1 MLMSS
6 KIQGIG
12 VRVMKKIQF
21 MDKKNVISD
30 NVRLLRVKNQLT
42 QQDPAAKMQTLGVN
56 MDQQMISRIESNDRI
71 VTDYELAC
79 LCHIFKVEPQEL
91 WGDFAATYLD

>member
-1 MLMSS
+1 MR
-6 KIQGIG
+6 K
-12 VRVMKKIQF
+12 MKKIQF
-21 MDKKNVISD
+21 LDKKNVISE

-42 QQDPAAKMQTLGVN
+42 QQDLAAKMQTLGVN

>member
-1 MLMSS
+1 
-6 KIQGIG
+6 
-12 VRVMKKIQF
+12 MKKIQF
-21 MDKKNVISD
+21 LDKKNVISD

-42 QQDPAAKMQTLGVN
+42 QQDLAAKMQTLGVN

-79 LCHIFKVEPQEL
+79 LCYIFKVEPQEL

>member
-12 VRVMKKIQF
+12 VRIMKKIQF
-21 MDKKNVISD
+21 FDKKNIVSD
-30 NVRLLRVKNQLT
+30 NVRLLRVKNQMT
-42 QQDPAAKMQTLGVN
+42 QQDLASKMQTLGVN

-71 VTDYELAC
+71 VTDYEMAC
-79 LCHIFKVEPQEL
+79 LCHIFKVQPQDL
-91 WGDFAATYLD
+91 WGNFAADYLD

>member
-1 MLMSS
+1 M
-6 KIQGIG
+6 
-12 VRVMKKIQF
+12 MKKIQF
-21 MDKKNVISD
+21 FDQKNVISE

-42 QQDPAAKMQTLGVN
+42 QQDLASKLQTLGVN

-79 LCHIFKVEPQEL
+79 LCYVLKVKPEDL
-91 WGDFAATYLD
+91 LGDFATRYLG

>member
-1 MLMSS
+1 MSS
-6 KIQGIG
+6 KIQDIG
-12 VRVMKKIQF
+12 VRMMKKIQF

-30 NVRLLRVKNQLT
+30 NVRLLRVKNQMT
-42 QQDPAAKMQTLGVN
+42 QQDLAAKMQTLGVN

-79 LCHIFKVEPQEL
+79 LCHIFKVQPQEL
-91 WGDFAATYLD
+91 WGNFAAAYLD

>member
-1 MLMSS
+1 MRM
-6 KIQGIG
+6 
-12 VRVMKKIQF
+12 MKKIQF
-21 MDKKNVISD
+21 LDKKNVISD

-42 QQDPAAKMQTLGVN
+42 QQDLAAKMQTLGVN